1 MITSF
6 EDVKREFFALFL
18 GGLQFDQQR
27 FLTKTLN
34 IPSQNYW
41 GEITILQIPVTYY
54 KKSFFNLTE
63 LPNESYPIIS
73 IQDFPASP
81 VDNWNTF
88 VQENYVKKLN
98 VAENK
103 WEVFNE
109 PHSKRMCMRFDV
121 SVAEKSDYN
130 FNWIQKWFYS
140 NFQFEKSK
148 CVFKFK
154 KTFEDLNGV
163 TITDELDY
171 IKLTNNLTTFDKV
184 VENYVPVFY
193 EFGEVFNSERSDG
206 IIETTFTFELYFWIN
221 FATSQKVAVPQKVSV
236 ILNTEKV
243 EKLNI
248 SIQ

>member
-18 GGLQFDQQR
+18 GGLKFDQQR
-27 FLTKTLN
+27 FLSKTLS
-34 IPSQNYW
+34 IPSQNYK
-41 GEITILQIPVTYY
+41 GEVTVLQIPVTYY

-63 LPNESYPIIS
+63 LSNESYPIVS

-88 VQENYVKKLN
+88 VQESYVKKLN
-98 VAENK
+98 VAERK

-109 PHSKRMCMRFDV
+109 PHSKRLSMRFDV
-121 SVAEKSDYN
+121 SVATKSDYT

-140 NFQFEKSK
+140 TFQFEKSK
-148 CVFKFK
+148 CFFKFK

-163 TITDELDY
+163 SITDELDY
-171 IKLTNNLTTFDKV
+171 IRLTNNLTTFDKV

-206 IIETTFTFELYFWIN
+206 IIETTFTFDLYFWIN
-221 FATSQKVAVPQKVSV
+221 FTTSQKVAVPQIVSV
-236 ILNTEKV
+236 SLNTEKV